1 MQTYDR
7 SNELYHHGIVGMKWG
22 VRRYQNLDGSLTA
35 AGKRKYGTKTN
46 FEKVKQANNTTYPKK
61 LKAKTKSKEKTVKDM
76 SDDELRQRINR
87 IKMENEFASLTTKQ
101 MSNGQKFINT
111 ALNKVIAA
119 AAIEVGKNVLTNYMN
134 KVIRE
139 KL

>member
-1 MQTYDR
+1 MQAYDH
-7 SNELYHHGIVGMKWG
+7 SNELYHHGIIGMKWG

-46 FEKVKQANNTTYPKK
+46 FEKVQRAKNAADPKK

-76 SDDELRQRINR
+76 SDDELRRRINR

-101 MSNGQKFINT
+101 MSNGEKFINT
-111 ALNKVIAA
+111 SWNKIIVPAA
-119 AAIEVGKNVLTNYMN
+119 VEVGKNVLTNYMN

>member
-1 MQTYDR
+1 MQTYDH

-22 VRRYQNLDGSLTA
+22 VRRYQNLNGSLTA

-46 FEKVKQANNTTYPKK
+46 FDKVQRAKNAADPKK
-61 LKAKTKSKEKTVKDM
+61 MKAKTKSKEKTVKDM
-76 SDDELRQRINR
+76 SDDELRRMINR

-101 MSNGQKFINT
+101 MFNGQKFINT
-111 ALNKVIAA
+111 ALNKVVAT